1 MGIVVHSLLWVRSL
15 DKALKTQKAE
25 APKQCPFL
33 RRMLQQ
39 LGGLCL
45 KGKGLETKEAP
56 PLPLPSPPLPPPP
69 EKQLLRFFL
78 SRLLWVWGPKRFLQ
92 EAF

>member
-69 EKQLLRFFL
+69 RKTTSTVL
-78 SRLLWVWGPKRFLQ
+78 SEQASLGLGPKRFLQ